1 VDRKVARERRDF
13 VPIVV
18 DDRDRI
24 VWVAGHSISEDFRVT
39 DPAQAVLILRLKG
52 LGGSF

>member
-1 VDRKVARERRDF
+1 MDHKIVRERRDS

-24 VWVAGHSISEDFRVT
+24 VWVAGHSISEDFRVI